1 MIEILN
7 TFWSNVKMKNKNKP
21 NIPGKNAMRVLRC
34 GLPLIS
40 TVLIFLAIDL
50 HNTAIHSPVTA
61 LITYPD
67 MLSKVLASLLLLVF
81 SALIFDIIELG

>member
-1 MIEILN
+1 
-7 TFWSNVKMKNKNKP
+7 MKNKNKP
-21 NIPGKNAMRVLRC
+21 NIPGKNSMRVYRC
-34 GLPLIS
+34 GLPVIS